1 MDYMVHGI
9 LQARILEWVAVS
21 SPAKKMSTLSL
32 VRIHLTES
40 STPGLISPR
49 VLVEGQ
55 LPPPAVS
62 KMGFSAPGQ
71 YCVGSLPR
79 ARIIHC
85 TGLSIPVLE
94 PTSGPKV
101 SLCPLTSPFLRGLRK
116 ISLLT
121 GAEKAP
127 EGQAHDF
134 GAQILDLC

>member
-1 MDYMVHGI
+1 MMIPVATFQKVKVKVTQSCPALCDTMDYMVHGI

-71 YCVGSLPR
+71 
-79 ARIIHC
+79 
-85 TGLSIPVLE
+85 
-94 PTSGPKV
+94 
-101 SLCPLTSPFLRGLRK
+101 
-116 ISLLT
+116 
-121 GAEKAP
+121 
-127 EGQAHDF
+127 
-134 GAQILDLC
+134 